1 LQKVCGLQRLSV
13 DRPIRSRRCKARKG
27 VRQLACPALCRPCTP
42 AAAAAAATVVR
53 SDLRPEVAY
62 MGEKFMLTPNLDKF
76 AAESLVFNRA
86 FCQQAVR

>member
-1 LQKVCGLQRLSV
+1 M
-13 DRPIRSRRCKARKG
+13 RR
-27 VRQLACPALCRPCTP
+27 ALCPPLPTP
-42 AAAAAAATVVR
+42 AAAAAVATVVR

>member
-1 LQKVCGLQRLSV
+1 
-13 DRPIRSRRCKARKG
+13 
-27 VRQLACPALCRPCTP
+27 
-42 AAAAAAATVVR
+42 VVR